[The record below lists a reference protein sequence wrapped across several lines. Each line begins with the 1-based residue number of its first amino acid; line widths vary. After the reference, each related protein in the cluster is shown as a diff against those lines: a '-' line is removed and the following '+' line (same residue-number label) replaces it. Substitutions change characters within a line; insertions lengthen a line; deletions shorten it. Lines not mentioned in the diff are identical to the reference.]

1 MDRGIDKIANYLNG
15 TDTHENESEVR
26 HSLSLSLLM
35 AASLLLTFGRMWSQ
49 DVQFALA
56 VKVHLYPN
64 KIISVWVLMLSMIK
78 R

>member
-1 MDRGIDKIANYLNG
+1 
-15 TDTHENESEVR
+15 
-26 HSLSLSLLM
+26 M

>member
-1 MDRGIDKIANYLNG
+1 VVSCNA
-15 TDTHENESEVR
+15 
-26 HSLSLSLLM
+26 LSP
-35 AASLLLTFGRMWSQ
+35 Q